1 MKTTE
6 PNANVHALDPEAITV
21 ALAVAPGVYSRNRFF
36 ALFESKAMKAAR
48 KRAGLVRGILKQW
61 SEARRVGE
69 SAFVIRFEPLEPN
82 AASVRV
88 HYEAAHLAL
97 RCTVELS
104 AVECACLRYLASRG
118 TPPLC
123 AESDADRDCVLASL
137 AKLHPTFHS

>member
-1 MKTTE
+1 MTTTE
-6 PNANVHALDPEAITV
+6 PPSQALDPEAITV

-61 SEARRVGE
+61 SEARPFGE
-69 SAFVIRFEPLEPN
+69 SAFVIHFESLAVN
-82 AASVRV
+82 TSSIRV

-97 RCTVELS
+97 RCDVELS
-104 AVECACLRYLASRG
+104 EVECACLRYLASRA

-123 AESDADRDCVLASL
+123 AASDTDRDCVLASL
-137 AKLHPTFHS
+137 AKLHPNFEAV

>member
-1 MKTTE
+1 MTTTE
-6 PNANVHALDPEAITV
+6 PPSHALDPEAITV

-61 SEARRVGE
+61 SQARHFGE
-69 SAFVIRFEPLEPN
+69 SAFVIRFEPLAAN
-82 AASVRV
+82 ADSSVRV

-97 RCTVELS
+97 RCDVELS
-104 AVECACLRYLASRG
+104 AVECACLRYLASRA

-123 AESDADRDCVLASL
+123 PENAADRDSVLASL
-137 AKLHPTFHS
+137 AKLHPTSYAP